1 MTEDFPNLAEGVNLQ
16 IQEAE
21 QTINK
26 PKELYVNF
34 NYNQTFEKERQ
45 NILEAVSE
53 KRYLFYG
60 GKTIWFL
67 ISRSVIKN
75 SECPKE
81 VVHFS
86 SVERKELSTRVLYT
100 AEILFR
106 NEGEIKTFLDEGI
119 LRKFFTSRP
128 TLKKW

>member
-1 MTEDFPNLAEGVNLQ
+1 MRKG
-16 IQEAE
+16 
-21 QTINK
+21 
-26 PKELYVNF
+26 
-34 NYNQTFEKERQ
+34 TF
-45 NILEAVSE
+45 
-53 KRYLFYG
+53 FYG

-75 SECPKE
+75 SEGPKE

-100 AEILFR
+100 AEIFR

-119 LRKFFTSRP
+119 LRKIFTSRP
-128 TLKKW
+128 TLKKWLKKIL